1 MGPLPYWFTSPPR
14 INSYCNARVF
24 AVAVFAAAALAI
36 STPAYATPLSAAEFA
51 QLARRCAPSV
61 APSTLS
67 AIART
72 ESGFEPLS
80 INDNTARTSSAPAT
94 RESAIQIA
102 SKLLEAGHS
111 LDIGIMQVNS
121 ANFAVLGL
129 TLEAA
134 FDPCKSVAAGAAVLV
149 GGYAGGTTH
158 EGQQTALRVAISRY
172 NTGDAQR
179 GFGNGYVRKVER
191 AAAYVVPALDVGAG
205 PAAIDRPPPIPVA
218 APTAPGPPA
227 DPNAPPSWDVWS
239 SFDYAAAHQQS
250 APAPAPA
257 TLVPA
262 SAFLAAASTE
272 APTADTVAAPAV
284 ER

>member
-1 MGPLPYWFTSPPR
+1 MR
-14 INSYCNARVF
+14 
-24 AVAVFAAAALAI
+24 ALYRSFHPIGHRQNRKQFRA
-36 STPAYATPLSAAEFA
+36 
-51 QLARRCAPSV
+51 
-61 APSTLS
+61 
-67 AIART
+67 
-72 ESGFEPLS
+72 LS

-94 RESAIQIA
+94 RDSAIQIA

-134 FDPCKSVAAGAAVLV
+134 FDPCKSVAAGAAVLA
-149 GGYAGGTTH
+149 GGYVGGTTH
-158 EGQQTALRVAISRY
+158 EGQQTALRVAISKY

-179 GFGNGYVRKVER
+179 GFANGYVHKVEL

-205 PAAIDRPPPIPVA
+205 PAAIDSPPPIPVA
-218 APTAPGPPA
+218 APSPPSPPA

-239 SFDYAAAHQQS
+239 SFDYAAAHHQN
-250 APAPAPA
+250 APDPAPA
-257 TLVPA
+257 VPGSGA
-262 SAFLAAASTE
+262 AILAAGTE
-272 APTADTVAAPAV
+272 PPAAPTVPAPAV